1 MIVELADLGTLRAVA
16 DVTRYSTSAVSQQL
30 DALERAVGTPLVEP
44 AGRRLALTPA
54 GRALLPHARTVL
66 ATIDAAYGD
75 LRPEGPPVGEVRL
88 AGYASA
94 LVRDVVPAV
103 TRLRDRYPDLRVTVQ
118 EREPDEVVDLLAEDA
133 VDVGLVYDFSLVP
146 RVFTGVR
153 FGDVE
158 MALVVPAD
166 EDRGLADL
174 QADPR
179 TGWITNSR
187 GPDDD
192 ELIHRVGARFGVVP
206 QVAHRIDSL
215 HLVVQVVA
223 AGLGVALIAAD
234 GPRADGVRYLD
245 LDGAA
250 GLRRGYACTRP
261 GRERW
266 PANAALV
273 AAVTDAAA
281 GDRAAR

>member
-1 MIVELADLGTLRAVA
+1 MLVELADLGTLRAVA

-30 DALERAVGTPLVEP
+30 DALERAAGTPLVEP

-54 GRALLPHARTVL
+54 GRALLPHARTML
-66 ATIDAAYGD
+66 ATLDAAHGD
-75 LRPEGPPVGEVRL
+75 LRPDGPPVGEVRL

-94 LVRDVVPAV
+94 LVHEVVPAV
-103 TRLRDRYPDLRVTVQ
+103 TRLREVYPDLTVSMQ
-118 EREPDEVVDLLAEDA
+118 EREPDEVSGLLAEDA

-146 RVFTGVR
+146 KGFTGVR

-158 MALVVPAD
+158 MALVVPDGEA
-166 EDRGLADL
+166 RGLADL
-174 QADPR
+174 LADPR

-206 QVAHRIDSL
+206 HVAHRIDSL
-215 HLVVQVVA
+215 DLVARVVA

-234 GPRADGVRYLD
+234 GPRVDGAHYRD

-250 GLRRGYACTRP
+250 GRRRGYACTRP
-261 GRERW
+261 GRETW
-266 PANAALV
+266 PANAALIV
-273 AAVTDAAA
+273 AVTGGAV
-281 GDRAAR
+281 G